1 MKAAALKRGR
11 RVVSEDGPDPI
22 DEHVGKRLR
31 ECRLQAGLS
40 QAAVAEPLGLC
51 YQVVQRYKTGLIRIS
66 ASTLYRLA
74 QMLDIEPNYFF
85 DGYAGPVALLAKK
98 PKR

>member
-51 YQVVQRYKTGLIRIS
+51 YQVVQRYETGLIRIS